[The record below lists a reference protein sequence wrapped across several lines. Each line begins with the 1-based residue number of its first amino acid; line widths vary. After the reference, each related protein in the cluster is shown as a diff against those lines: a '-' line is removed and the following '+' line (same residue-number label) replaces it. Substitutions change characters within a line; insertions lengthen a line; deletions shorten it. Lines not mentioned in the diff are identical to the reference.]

1 MVAAAGTAAMAAT
14 ADAATLTIAPVKA
27 CYLTGEAITAAGAGF
42 TPNGAFEVKLDG
54 TSLGQRDA
62 RPDGTFAV
70 TITLGTMRAVKSHAL
85 SATDVTD
92 PALTAGASF
101 MGTQNI
107 VTVKPKDAK
116 AGDKLRIRGYGFL
129 AGPRVYMHVR
139 GHGYST
145 DKRVGNAAAPCGTF
159 ATRKR
164 IIPATATP
172 GFYRVQ
178 FDARRRYS
186 KKTKPRV
193 KGRMHVFRRFSATS
207 ARASAF
213 AGVSV
218 SQSWTRVSG

>member
-14 ADAATLTIAPVKA
+14 ADAATLTIAPVKP
-27 CYLTGEAITAAGAGF
+27 CYLTSEAITAAGAGF
-42 TPNGAFEVKLDG
+42 TPDGAVEVKLD
-54 TSLGQRDA
+54 
-62 RPDGTFAV
+62 
-70 TITLGTMRAVKSHAL
+70 
-85 SATDVTD
+85 
-92 PALTAGASF
+92 
-101 MGTQNI
+101 

-178 FDARRRYS
+178 FDAQRRYS